1 MSNFGN
7 EVHMRAGLQFDELM
21 EEKDLCKMYCILE
34 PRAPSRCGGRPWASN
49 IATERVGEK
58 EEQKRRGGVGERER
72 IKNRKVVQRGAERK

>member
-1 MSNFGN
+1 MLNFSN

-49 IATERVGEK
+49 IATEREGEK
-58 EEQKRRGGVGERER
+58 EEQKRRESR
-72 IKNRKVVQRGAERK
+72 IEK

>member
-72 IKNRKVVQRGAERK
+72 IKYRKVVQRGAERK

>member
-1 MSNFGN
+1 MLNFGN